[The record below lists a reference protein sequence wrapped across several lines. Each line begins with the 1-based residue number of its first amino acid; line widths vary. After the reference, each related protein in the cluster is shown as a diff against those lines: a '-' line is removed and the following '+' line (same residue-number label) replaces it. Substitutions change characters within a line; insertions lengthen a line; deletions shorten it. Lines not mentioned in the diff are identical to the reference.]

1 MLLFKKYLFIW
12 LCQVIAVA
20 CRIQFPHQELNLG
33 PLHWE
38 CSLSHWTTRA
48 VPEPCAFI
56 LPLQQ
61 WRRLSH
67 REVMSYDEGRIGTL
81 AGWLQHA
88 APTQAPSPQLHT
100 TNKDA
105 ESWHGGGSGSALSRQ
120 LCDLSGIQFPTC
132 QVRSTFRPFQKVL
145 LPLNSERQGLAF
157 SDIIIYQLWP
167 GGEISLV

>member
-1 MLLFKKYLFIW
+1 MLLFKKYLFIC

-38 CSLSHWTTRA
+38 RSLSHWTTRA
-48 VPEPCAFI
+48 VPKPCAFI

-67 REVMSYDEGRIGTL
+67 REVMSYDAGRIGTL

-88 APTQAPSPQLHT
+88 APTQAPSPQLHM

-105 ESWHGGGSGSALSRQ
+105 ESWHGGGSGKRTEQA
-120 LCDLSGIQFPTC
+120 
-132 QVRSTFRPFQKVL
+132 
-145 LPLNSERQGLAF
+145 A
-157 SDIIIYQLWP
+157 LWP
-167 GGEISLV
+167 LWNSVSHMSSQEHIQTFSKGPSTSE